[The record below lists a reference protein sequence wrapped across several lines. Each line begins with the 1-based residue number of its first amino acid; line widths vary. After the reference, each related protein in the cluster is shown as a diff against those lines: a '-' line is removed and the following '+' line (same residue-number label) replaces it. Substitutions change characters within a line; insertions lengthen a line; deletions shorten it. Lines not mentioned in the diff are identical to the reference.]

1 MLIPNLILLGGLALA
16 AYRVRFRRHQKLA
29 VMLTQPNHASV
40 VEENKYLRLNQ
51 PRYGLPGNLT
61 VSSISMATSLLPAL
75 LVNPSTL
82 WGVVG
87 LTVYGSV
94 VMFEDAIDSMMDNQ
108 PHYGAIIGTSL
119 VLLTLPLNL
128 FLTASTIQWLY
139 MMNKWAN
146 VFTYEQV
153 EAFMKNPEGYAPF
166 GIKRKRAND
175 DDELPQVIHLDS
187 SHLWEVPPAQG

>member
-1 MLIPNLILLGGLALA
+1 MLIPNLILLGGLAVA

-40 VEENKYLRLNQ
+40 VEENKYLRINQ

-61 VSSISMATSLLPAL
+61 VSSVSMGTSLVPAL
-75 LVNPSTL
+75 LFNPAVL

-94 VMFEDAIDSMMDNQ
+94 VMFEDAMDSVMDNR
-108 PHYGAIIGTSL
+108 PHYGAIIGSSL
-119 VLLTLPLNL
+119 VLLSIPLNL

-139 MMNKWAN
+139 IMNKWAN

-153 EAFMKNPEGYAPF
+153 EAFMRNPEGYAPF
-166 GIKRKRAND
+166 GMKRKRNSED
-175 DDELPQVIHLDS
+175 EELPQVIHLDS
-187 SHLWEVPPAQG
+187 DHLRDIPSA

>member
-1 MLIPNLILLGGLALA
+1 MLIPNMILLGGLAVA

-40 VEENKYLRLNQ
+40 VEENKYLRVDQ

-61 VSSISMATSLLPAL
+61 VSSISMASSLVPSLLFKPSL
-75 LVNPSTL
+75 LF
-82 WGVVG
+82 GAVG

-94 VMFEDAIDSMMDNQ
+94 VMFEDALDSIMDNT
-108 PHYGAIIGTSL
+108 PHYGAIIGSSL
-119 VLLTLPLNL
+119 VVLSIPLNL
-128 FLTASTIQWLY
+128 FLTAATLQWLY
-139 MMNKWAN
+139 IMNKWAN

-153 EAFMKNPEGYAPF
+153 EAFMKNPETYSPF
-166 GIKRKRAND
+166 GMKRQQPTED

-187 SHLWEVPPAQG
+187 DHLREVPPA